1 MNSFK
6 FYLLRY
12 LFKIFES
19 VNMKK
24 FLTILILVAFG
35 LPLIAQDIDHD
46 YNPNDRVPIVNAT
59 ITKEQI
65 PAAVLKAVNKQFD
78 KNDPITWSRFPYA
91 LKEYGWVYDVGSAN
105 IPLNRYEV
113 TMKTGAGNDFW
124 AVYSANGELVETRE
138 LRKDAPIPRYVQ
150 EELAKSKY
158 KGWTILADKEII
170 KYYHDHDFSSI
181 EQHFRLTV
189 EKDNV
194 KRSLSFNYTGDNK

>member
-6 FYLLRY
+6 FYLLIY

-78 KNDPITWSRFPYA
+78 KNDPIT
-91 LKEYGWVYDVGSAN
+91 
-105 IPLNRYEV
+105 
-113 TMKTGAGNDFW
+113 
-124 AVYSANGELVETRE
+124 
-138 LRKDAPIPRYVQ
+138 
-150 EELAKSKY
+150 
-158 KGWTILADKEII
+158 
-170 KYYHDHDFSSI
+170 
-181 EQHFRLTV
+181 
-189 EKDNV
+189 
-194 KRSLSFNYTGDNK
+194 